1 MKASNSSIDSG
12 RGSATAFGGA
22 DGAGAA
28 AGPGGGGGTGEEMP
42 DAPVGE
48 DWLPSLG
55 SSVDEAMS
63 SNRDV
68 AASRLYDK
76 ISS

>member
-12 RGSATAFGGA
+12 RGSVAALGG
-22 DGAGAA
+22 
-28 AGPGGGGGTGEEMP
+28 AGPGGGGGAGEETP

-68 AASRLYDK
+68 AASSLFDQIK
-76 ISS
+76 